1 MYKTLRL
8 LKIFLLILYYYLF
21 EKKNKLNSL
30 HKKIF
35 KILNTK
41 INVTGKLQKKGP
53 YIIITNHY
61 NLLELLVLSQL
72 NLNFKTITK
81 DDLLSKEIPFKI
93 KNKFVEDHIYEKT
106 KLITYK
112 RGDRLDGMFVKIKI
126 LIENKIKNRNIL
138 IFPEG
143 TSHKDGIPKSF
154 KNGIFKLC
162 STNNLEILP
171 IKIKFHEDI
180 GIERD
185 EGILNPYNLFN
196 TTADV
201 HIFPLQKN
209 NNWEVLKNN
218 VFNLLI

>member
-1 MYKTLRL
+1 MYKTLKL
-8 LKIFLLILYYYLF
+8 MKIFYLILYYYLF
-21 EKKNKLNSL
+21 QKKSKLNRL
-30 HKKIF
+30 YKKIF

-41 INVTGKLQKKGP
+41 INVTGELNTKGP

-81 DDLLSKEIPFKI
+81 NDLIVDEIPFKI

-126 LIENKIKNRNIL
+126 LIENKVKNRNIL

-143 TSHKDGIPKSF
+143 TSHKDGIPRSF
-154 KNGIFKLC
+154 KNGVFKLC
-162 STNNLEILP
+162 SANNLEILP
-171 IKIKFHEDI
+171 IKIKFYEDI
-180 GIERD
+180 GIERGGD
-185 EGILNPYNLFN
+185 QLNPYDLFN
-196 TTADV
+196 AVADV
-201 HIFPLQKN
+201 HIYPPIKN
-209 NNWEVLKNN
+209 ENWEALKED
-218 VFNLLI
+218 VFNKLI

>member
-8 LKIFLLILYYYLF
+8 IQIFYLILYYYLF
-21 EKKNKLNSL
+21 QKKNQLNKLY
-30 HKKIF
+30 KRIF

-41 INVTGKLQKKGP
+41 INVSGKLNKKGP

-72 NLNFKTITK
+72 NLNFKTISK
-81 DDLLSKEIPFKI
+81 DDLIVDEIPFKI

-126 LIENKIKNRNIL
+126 LIENKVKNRNIL

-143 TSHKDGIPKSF
+143 TSHKDGIPRSF
-154 KNGIFKLC
+154 KNGVFKLC
-162 STNNLEILP
+162 SANNLEILP
-171 IKIKFHEDI
+171 IKIKFHKDI
-180 GIERD
+180 GIERGD
-185 EGILNPYNLFN
+185 NQVNPYDLFN
-196 TTADV
+196 AVADV
-201 HIFPLQKN
+201 HIYPPIKN
-209 NNWEVLKNN
+209 DNWEKLKED
-218 VFNLLI
+218 VFNKLI